1 MAIAERTGISSRGDT
16 YEIWL
21 GANCYHYRSDG
32 YAVLLKEGRNR
43 AYPCRVTSETI
54 KSALAAIV
62 ELQQKLTAAGK
73 KKECENHGVLLPAE
87 MLIRCLEDQ
96 TGGRW
101 IRAHEPVMLMKRLI
115 SNLKKARP
123 ECTVPDEALAYLRRN
138 CLVNMGDIPVT
149 SRRMSDV

>member
-62 ELQQKLTAAGK
+62 ELQQKLTAAEK
-73 KKECENHGVLLPAE
+73 KKECENHGFLLPAE

-96 TGGRW
+96 T
-101 IRAHEPVMLMKRLI
+101 
-115 SNLKKARP
+115 
-123 ECTVPDEALAYLRRN
+123 
-138 CLVNMGDIPVT
+138 
-149 SRRMSDV
+149 